1 MVSDGELQAESPET
15 SKSDSEQDEEE
26 PRGTPQAGTSRDT
39 ELRQDSSDSEDVTK
53 EEHKN
58 ADRDAESS
66 PNEWQ
71 DINLVIMEYHVL
83 I

>member
-1 MVSDGELQAESPET
+1 MVSDGELQTESLET

-26 PRGTPQAGTSRDT
+26 PSGTPQEGTSRDT
-39 ELRQDSSDSEDVTK
+39 ELQQDSSDSEDVAK
-53 EEHKN
+53 GEHRN

-71 DINLVIMEYHVL
+71 DINLVIM
-83 I
+83 